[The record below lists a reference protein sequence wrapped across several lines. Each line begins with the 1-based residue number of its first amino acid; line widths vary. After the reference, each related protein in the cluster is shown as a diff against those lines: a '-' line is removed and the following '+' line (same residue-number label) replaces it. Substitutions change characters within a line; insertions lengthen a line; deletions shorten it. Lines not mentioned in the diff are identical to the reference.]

1 MKIKISTLRKIIREE
16 VERNLRWS
24 AGISSDGAKLN
35 KPSKGINYGV
45 PSGLGP
51 DSGAEEN
58 EDKENET
65 LDMKNKNRHQM
76 MDDREDRMELIGKV
90 VESLPGTLFEVKTST
105 GQTVL
110 ATLSGKMRQ
119 NHIMVLPGDDVII
132 EVSPYDTSR
141 GRIMRRK

>member
-1 MKIKISTLRKIIREE
+1 MKK
-16 VERNLRWS
+16 
-24 AGISSDGAKLN
+24 
-35 KPSKGINYGV
+35 
-45 PSGLGP
+45 
-51 DSGAEEN
+51 
-58 EDKENET
+58 
-65 LDMKNKNRHQM
+65 KNRHQM

-132 EVSPYDTSR
+132 EVSPYDTTR

>member
-1 MKIKISTLRKIIREE
+1 MKK
-16 VERNLRWS
+16 
-24 AGISSDGAKLN
+24 
-35 KPSKGINYGV
+35 
-45 PSGLGP
+45 
-51 DSGAEEN
+51 
-58 EDKENET
+58 
-65 LDMKNKNRHQM
+65 KNRHQM

-90 VESLPGTLFEVKTST
+90 VESLPGTLFEVKTLT

>member
-1 MKIKISTLRKIIREE
+1 MKK
-16 VERNLRWS
+16 
-24 AGISSDGAKLN
+24 
-35 KPSKGINYGV
+35 
-45 PSGLGP
+45 
-51 DSGAEEN
+51 
-58 EDKENET
+58 
-65 LDMKNKNRHQM
+65 KNRHQM

-105 GQTVL
+105 GQTIL

-132 EVSPYDTSR
+132 EVSPYDTTR